1 AGGAPAGRKKSRWD
15 QTPQAGAMMTPG
27 ATPSAGWT
35 PGQTPSGMM
44 TPSPSLGQAG
54 LGGVVGAEPMTPE
67 LAQQMRWER
76 ELDERNRPLTDED
89 LDAMFPPAG

>member
-1 AGGAPAGRKKSRWD
+1 M
-15 QTPQAGAMMTPG
+15 AGAMMTPG

-35 PGQTPSGMM
+35 PGQTPSGMV
-44 TPSPSLGQAG
+44 TPSPNLAQAG
-54 LGGVVGAEPMTPE
+54 LGGAGEPMTPE

>member
-1 AGGAPAGRKKSRWD
+1 MKIT
-15 QTPQAGAMMTPG
+15 QTPQAGVTPG
-27 ATPSAGWT
+27 QTPLAGAMTTPGTTPSAGWT
-35 PGQTPSGMM
+35 PGQTPSGMV

-54 LGGVVGAEPMTPE
+54 LGGVAGAEPMTPE

-89 LDAMFPPAG
+89 LDAMFPPSG

>member
-1 AGGAPAGRKKSRWD
+1 
-15 QTPQAGAMMTPG
+15 MMTPG
-27 ATPSAGWT
+27 ATPAAGWT

-54 LGGVVGAEPMTPE
+54 LGGAAGEPMTPE
-67 LAQQMRWER
+67 HAQQMRWER

-89 LDAMFPPAG
+89 LDAMFPPSG